1 MVCVKNLIIL
11 NKKGLHARAAS
22 LFVKEAE
29 KYTCN
34 IWVEKEAQRVSAHS
48 IMGLMML
55 AASKNSQIKVIAEGK
70 DAKQALDGLSTLVE
84 AKFFEEE

>member
-1 MVCVKNLIIL
+1 MVCVKQLTIS

-29 KYTCN
+29 KYSCE
-34 IWVEKEAQRVSAHS
+34 IWVEKDAQRVSAHS

-55 AASKNSQIKVIAEGK
+55 AASKDTQIKIVADGK
-70 DAKQALDGLSTLVE
+70 DANQAILGLSDLVE
-84 AKFFEEE
+84 HKFFEEE

>member
-1 MVCVKNLIIL
+1 MVCVKQLTIS

-29 KYTCN
+29 KYSSE
-34 IWVEKEAQRVSAHS
+34 IWVEKDAQRVSAHS

-55 AASKNSQIKVIAEGK
+55 AAAKDSQIKVVADGK
-70 DAKQALDGLSTLVE
+70 DANQAISGLSNLVE
-84 AKFFEEE
+84 HKFFEEE

>member
-84 AKFFEEE
+84 SKFFEEE